1 MRAVS
6 PLGREVVC
14 HIKSPFLLLLQLHSK
29 HGDRGRDCA
38 WQHYSQ
44 ASRKIA
50 VLLPISV
57 TVIQVQP
64 ALCDAWYV
72 YRPRGLLKQSGL
84 SLLCCSFLFC
94 HLFSFMLPGWFKH
107 ALGEFF
113 FSFSEGDGWHRR
125 PRQRIQHG
133 ALPGSELWQTEG
145 GQRRRRSPAT
155 ETKETILAWVSLS
168 VISITVTKICFSQ
181 LARHTQSTQLQHIQS
196 SQSPHLT
203 HVWLSCLCKP
213 ACYWHSFISRF
224 IALRVPSCW
233 ANRRKQVWLQFCTTR
248 PQSMTP
254 DGREN
259 KHWVL
264 LLII

>member
-1 MRAVS
+1 MHDNTIR
-6 PLGREVVC
+6 
-14 HIKSPFLLLLQLHSK
+14 
-29 HGDRGRDCA
+29 
-38 WQHYSQ
+38 
-44 ASRKIA
+44 
-50 VLLPISV
+50 
-57 TVIQVQP
+57 
-64 ALCDAWYV
+64 
-72 YRPRGLLKQSGL
+72 RPRGKSQFFCQSQSL
-84 SLLCCSFLFC
+84 SSKFNLHFVTLDTFTGRGGSWNSRVYHCCAVHFFFVTFSRLCYLADLS
-94 HLFSFMLPGWFKH
+94 MLWVS
-107 ALGEFF
+107 F

-213 ACYWHSFISRF
+213 TCYWHSFISRF